1 VSTERDILA
10 RSRTIAVVG
19 LSADPERP
27 SYRVARYLQERGYR
41 IIPVNPREKEILG
54 EKCYPDLCSVPGEID
69 VVDIF
74 RAPRAVPRVVAQ
86 AMYVSAKAVWMQE
99 GVVHEAAAARA
110 RRAGMAVVMDR
121 CMMKEHRRMMGK
133 D

>member
-1 VSTERDILA
+1 LSTERDILA
-10 RSRTIAVVG
+10 RYKTIAVAG

-27 SYRVARYLQERGYR
+27 SHWVAHYLQEQGYR
-41 IIPVNPREKEILG
+41 IIPVNPREREILG
-54 EKCYPDLCSVPGEID
+54 EKCYPDLCSVPEEID

-74 RAPRAVPRVVAQ
+74 RASRAVPRVVAQ

-121 CMMKEHRRMMGK
+121 CMMKEHKRMMGK